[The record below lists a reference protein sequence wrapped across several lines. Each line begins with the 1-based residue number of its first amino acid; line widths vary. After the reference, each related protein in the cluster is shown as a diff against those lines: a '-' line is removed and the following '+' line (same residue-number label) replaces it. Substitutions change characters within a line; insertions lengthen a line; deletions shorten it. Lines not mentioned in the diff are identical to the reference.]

1 MTWIDVLTLIGAIG
15 LFLYGLRLMSE
26 GLQKAAGDSLRKALS
41 AMRSNRFAAMLM
53 GVLITALIQ
62 SSSATTVIVVSFVNG
77 GLVTLAQ
84 SMAVIM
90 GANVGTTLTTWI
102 IALFSF
108 KFNIAFLIFPLIAL
122 SLPFFNSNSSR
133 GNAWGEFIIGF
144 SLLFL
149 GLEELKHLVPVVS
162 QMPAVIDVLH
172 DSSAMGYPSI
182 LIFLVAG
189 MLLTMVVQ
197 ATSATFAIA
206 LLMCVNQWIS
216 FEMGCAL
223 VLGSNIGTCLTPML
237 ASLSANT
244 MAKRAALGHL
254 LFNVL
259 GMVWAL
265 AIFYYLCDA
274 ISYLCSHIGLGDPH
288 EVDNVAMG
296 LAMFHTVFNFISL
309 CLMLPLTT
317 QIARLLTRLIP
328 EKEDLEKDFKLQYI
342 NTGFMTASSEM
353 ALVQVQKEASRYG
366 EEVYKMF
373 GMVRTMLDE
382 QMGSEKQLELNQL
395 IRRMEEDSD
404 SAELEIAKFLNS
416 VSPKT
421 LSYSGEQLSRN
432 LYKEVDELESIADA
446 ICHISMVLYQKYEQ
460 RVRFT
465 PDMNKNL
472 SQMMSLIDIALAHM
486 LKVLAMDQV
495 PQSAL
500 NKAYNHEDEINNL
513 RNQLRN
519 EIFDSLDRKKIDY
532 YQHSF
537 FMHIIN
543 ECEKIGDYVINVISA
558 ASE

>member
-1 MTWIDVLTLIGAIG
+1 M
-15 LFLYGLRLMSE
+15 
-26 GLQKAAGDSLRKALS
+26 
-41 AMRSNRFAAMLM
+41 
-53 GVLITALIQ
+53 
-62 SSSATTVIVVSFVNG
+62 
-77 GLVTLAQ
+77 
-84 SMAVIM
+84 
-90 GANVGTTLTTWI
+90 
-102 IALFSF
+102 
-108 KFNIAFLIFPLIAL
+108 
-122 SLPFFNSNSSR
+122 
-133 GNAWGEFIIGF
+133 
-144 SLLFL
+144 
-149 GLEELKHLVPVVS
+149 PVVS
-162 QMPAVIDVLH
+162 QMPAVIDVLR

-182 LIFLVAG
+182 LIYLLAG

-197 ATSATFAIA
+197 ASSATFAIA

-237 ASLSANT
+237 ASISANT

-265 AIFYYLCDA
+265 AIFFYLCDA
-274 ISYLCSHIGLGDPH
+274 ISYLCNHIGLGDPH

-382 QMGSEKQLELNQL
+382 QMGSEKQLELNQR

-472 SQMMSLIDIALAHM
+472 SQMMSLIDVALAHM

>member
-1 MTWIDVLTLIGAIG
+1 
-15 LFLYGLRLMSE
+15 
-26 GLQKAAGDSLRKALS
+26 
-41 AMRSNRFAAMLM
+41 
-53 GVLITALIQ
+53 
-62 SSSATTVIVVSFVNG
+62 
-77 GLVTLAQ
+77 
-84 SMAVIM
+84 
-90 GANVGTTLTTWI
+90 
-102 IALFSF
+102 
-108 KFNIAFLIFPLIAL
+108 
-122 SLPFFNSNSSR
+122 
-133 GNAWGEFIIGF
+133 
-144 SLLFL
+144 
-149 GLEELKHLVPVVS
+149 
-162 QMPAVIDVLH
+162 
-172 DSSAMGYPSI
+172 
-182 LIFLVAG
+182 
-189 MLLTMVVQ
+189 
-197 ATSATFAIA
+197 
-206 LLMCVNQWIS
+206 
-216 FEMGCAL
+216 
-223 VLGSNIGTCLTPML
+223 
-237 ASLSANT
+237 
-244 MAKRAALGHL
+244 
-254 LFNVL
+254 
-259 GMVWAL
+259 MVWAL

-382 QMGSEKQLELNQL
+382 QMGSEKQLELNQR

>member
-1 MTWIDVLTLIGAIG
+1 MTLIGAIG

-77 GLVTLAQ
+77 GIVTLAQ

-149 GLEELKHLVPVVS
+149 GLEELKHLVPVVQ
-162 QMPAVIDVLH
+162 QMPAVIEVLR
-172 DSSAMGYPSI
+172 DSSSMGYPSI
-182 LIFLVAG
+182 LIYLVAG

-223 VLGSNIGTCLTPML
+223 VLGSNIGTCLSPML
-237 ASLSANT
+237 ASLSVNT

-259 GMVWAL
+259 GMIWAL
-265 AIFYYLCDA
+265 AIFFYLCDS
-274 ISYLCSHIGLGDPH
+274 ISFLCSHIGLGDPH
-288 EVDNVAMG
+288 DVDNVAMG
-296 LAMFHTVFNFISL
+296 LAMFHTVFNLISL
-309 CLMLPLTT
+309 CLMLPLTK
-317 QIARLLTRLIP
+317 QIANLLTRLIP
-328 EKEDLEKDFKLQYI
+328 EKEDQEKDFKLQYI

-373 GMVRTMLDE
+373 KMIQTMLDE
-382 QMGSEKQLELNQL
+382 QMGSEKQLELNQR
-395 IRRMEEDSD
+395 IRHMEEESD
-404 SAELEIAKFLNS
+404 EAELEIAKFLNS

-432 LYKEVDELESIADA
+432 LSKEVDELESIADA
-446 ICHISMVLYQKYEQ
+446 ICHISMVIYQKYEQ

-465 PDMNKNL
+465 PEMNKNL
-472 SQMMSLIDIALAHM
+472 SRMMSLIDIALAHM
-486 LKVLAMDQV
+486 LNVLAMDQV

-519 EIFDSLDRKKIDY
+519 EIFDSLDHKKIDY